1 MSDLSGLREQ
11 DAWGLSRSFGSVE
24 RTSAQKDKIL
34 GPERRSGG
42 AGPLAERFCARGPEA
57 QGPVLT
63 PGSGRA
69 AGGTEKGERTG
80 AYD

>member
-1 MSDLSGLREQ
+1 MSDLGGLREQ

-42 AGPLAERFCARGPEA
+42 TGPLAERFCARDPKRKDLFLR
-57 QGPVLT
+57 PRR
-63 PGSGRA
+63 RA
-69 AGGTEKGERTG
+69 RR
-80 AYD
+80 D